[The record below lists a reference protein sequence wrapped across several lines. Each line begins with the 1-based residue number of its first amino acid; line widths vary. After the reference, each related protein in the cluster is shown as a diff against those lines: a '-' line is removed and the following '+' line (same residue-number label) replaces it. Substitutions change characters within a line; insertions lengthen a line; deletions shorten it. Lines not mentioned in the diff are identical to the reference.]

1 MTLGEIQTGTSL
13 KRSGPSKLLY
23 IQVAE
28 QIQDL
33 IKGGGL
39 VPDDQLLPERELA
52 EKFGVSRTSVRNALA
67 YLHGQGII
75 AINPRD
81 GAYVRERT
89 IEDVLASLVEVL
101 FQEREQVAHL
111 FEVRRIIETQAACL
125 AAERRTEADVQHLR
139 LLNRQFEAQLAHSD
153 LAFQANTRF
162 HIGIVETAKNPL
174 LNAIMCTLLT
184 ATIEVYA
191 KARAQSLTRTS
202 NLARF
207 VDQHEAIINA
217 IQQQDPDLAASLIA
231 EHIDDA
237 RRRVEEIV
245 ESELKK
251 GA

>member
-1 MTLGEIQTGTSL
+1 MRLGEIQTGISL

-28 QIQDL
+28 QIQHL
-33 IKGGGL
+33 IKGGDL

-67 YLHGQGII
+67 YLHGQGAI
-75 AINPRD
+75 AVNPRD

-89 IEDVLASLVEVL
+89 LEDALVSLVDVL

-111 FEVRRIIETQAACL
+111 FEVRRIIETQAAYL
-125 AAERRTEADVQHLR
+125 AAKRRTEADVQYLR
-139 LLNRQFEAQLAHSD
+139 VLNRQFEANLTRGD
-153 LAFQANTRF
+153 LAFEANTRF

-184 ATIEVYA
+184 ATIAVYA
-191 KARAQSLTRTS
+191 KAREQSLS
-202 NLARF
+202 SAGNLSRF
-207 VDQHEAIINA
+207 VDQHEVIIKA
-217 IQQQDPDLAASLIA
+217 IQQQDPKLAANLIA

-237 RRRVEEIV
+237 RKRVEEIV